1 MWRFQGAVVLRISE
15 SAVLISERDIRYSTE
30 AMILFSRFTEGVPE
44 DTSELPSHDDIP
56 MVVKHSFVG
65 FSSVN
70 HASIDYDIHSICS
83 TL

>member
-1 MWRFQGAVVLRISE
+1 MALSRCRRLKDIGISRP
-15 SAVLISERDIRYSTE
+15 ISERDFRYSTE